1 MKPTLI
7 IITGTPCTGKSTL
20 AKALIRK
27 LGYERLGLHHHYTTI
42 SSGYNKKKQAYD
54 IDKKKFIALIKRKL
68 SQTKKGLVVDSHIS
82 HLLPHKLV
90 DVCIVLTCSNLKLL
104 QKRLKKRKYSK
115 EKIRENL
122 DAEIFQVCL
131 LEAREQKHKI
141 IVFDTSK
148 DKIQKTISKIKSS
161 RK

>member
-20 AKALIRK
+20 AKALARK
-27 LGYERLGLHHHYTTI
+27 LGYKRVDLHHYYKTI

-54 IDKKKFIALIKRKL
+54 IDKKKFIAFVKKKL
-68 SQTKKGLVVDSHIS
+68 SPTKTGLIIDSHIS
-82 HLLPHKLV
+82 HLLPSKIV
-90 DVCIVLTCSNLKLL
+90 DLCIVLTCSNLKLL

-148 DKIQKTISKIKSS
+148 DTSQKIIMKLIPKIS
-161 RK
+161 